1 MKEEANM
8 EYMEVLGANG
18 SRAKNIFTTCF
29 RVSRNVVID
38 AGNLINIPKDEIMDI
53 EHIFISHTHLDH
65 IVDIAFLI
73 DNTFT
78 HRTTPLKIYGLA
90 HSISIF
96 KKNIFNWDIWPDF
109 SCLKLPKQNNNSIE
123 FIIIEY
129 NKKYIIGDISLTP
142 IKANHT
148 VDCSGYLIKK
158 DKDSILFSGDNYKNK
173 ELWNI
178 VNKDKSINNVIL
190 DVSFPNRF
198 SNIAKLSKHLTPKDL
213 QDELKLLKREV
224 NISVFHIK
232 PILQQEVIKELLD
245 IGIKKSHI
253 LVGGERIRYKDGV
266 ITRKQESVTD
276 VDKLKSLNKIGMLL
290 SSEHNISMLL
300 ESIIVQA
307 ISLTNC
313 DGGTLYLM
321 KDDKIHFYIAQTKSL
336 NILMGGSHESI
347 KWSPIPLYID
357 NHIPNKQIMAV
368 CSILEDRIIN
378 ISDVYDD
385 SEFYFEGA
393 KMFDK
398 TNGYKTKSILT
409 VPLKNHKDEMIG
421 VLQLIN
427 KLDKDNNPISFD
439 SFDKDIT
446 QSLASQSAIAITN
459 ANLIEDFENLI
470 ESFLHSLIYIIGE
483 KSPHTASHIRQMV
496 TVTNMIIEAVDKDQG
511 IFKNISFNEEQK
523 DEINLSALMHDIGK
537 LSTPDIILNK
547 INKLHIIC
555 DAIERIE
562 SRCEIIKR
570 DIEIEFLNFKI
581 DNLSSNKIPAK
592 SGTGALAP
600 AFSEAKAITSDKI
613 SNNSIEIKRIEDIFT
628 KQVIQ
633 INNRLE
639 MIRDFNKGSE
649 FLTQDKIDF
658 INSMA
663 MIPIK
668 VFKKEYYLITKDEAK
683 LLSISKGTLS
693 KSERDIINNHATV
706 TQKALNMLSFPQK
719 YKNVPQ
725 ISGNHHEKING
736 TGYPKGLVD
745 NQISFEARI
754 LAIADIFEALTSTKR
769 EYRKPNSVADAM
781 KILYFMAKDGEL
793 DKSLVK
799 FFYDSKLYIKYGQL
813 IKSNNLDELIGFD
826 FNNL

>member
-1 MKEEANM
+1 M
-8 EYMEVLGANG
+8 EYIDVLGASG
-18 SRAKNIFTTCF
+18 SRAKDIFTTCF
-29 RVSRNVVID
+29 RVSKNIVID
-38 AGNLINIPKDEIMDI
+38 AGNLMNIPRDEIMEI

-78 HRTTPLKIYGLA
+78 HRTTPLKIYGLP
-90 HSISIF
+90 HSIEIF
-96 KKNIFNWDIWPDF
+96 RKNIFNWDIWPDF

-123 FIIIEY
+123 FILIEF
-129 NKKYIIGDISLTP
+129 NKEYIIGDITLTS
-142 IKANHT
+142 IEANHT
-148 VDCSGYLIKK
+148 VECSGYLIKK
-158 DKDSILFSGDNYKNK
+158 GQNSILFSGDNYKNQK
-173 ELWNI
+173 LWDR
-178 VNKDKSINNVIL
+178 VNNDKSINTVIL

-198 SNIAKLSKHLTPKDL
+198 SEIAKITKHLSPNDL
-213 QDELKLLKREV
+213 QDELKLLKRDV
-224 NISVFHIK
+224 NIAIFHIK
-232 PILQQEVIKELLD
+232 PMLQDEVTRELIAMGIKE
-245 IGIKKSHI
+245 SNI
-253 LVGGERIRYKDGV
+253 LVGGEKIYYKDSRIIKKV
-266 ITRKQESVTD
+266 KKRINL
-276 VDKLKSLNKIGMLL
+276 DKLKSLNKIGMLL
-290 SSEHNISMLL
+290 SSEHNVSILL
-300 ESIIVQA
+300 EKIISQA

-313 DGGTLYLM
+313 DGGTLYLI
-321 KDDKIHFYIAQTKSL
+321 KDDKIHFYIAQTRSL
-336 NILMGGSHESI
+336 NIFMGGSHESI
-347 KWSPIPLYID
+347 KWSPIPLYIND
-357 NHIPNKQIMAV
+357 NVPNKKIVAV
-368 CSILEDRIIN
+368 CSVLEDRIIH

-393 KMFDK
+393 KIFDK
-398 TNGYKTKSILT
+398 TNNYKTKSILT

-427 KLDKDNNPISFD
+427 KLEKDKNSISFD

-483 KSPHTASHIRQMV
+483 KSPHTASHITQMV
-496 TVTNMIIEAVDKDQG
+496 KITNMIVKAIDKDKS
-511 IFKNISFNEEQK
+511 IFKNISFNKEQK
-523 DEINLSALMHDIGK
+523 DEINISALMHDIGK

-547 INKLHIIC
+547 INKLYIIS
-555 DAIERIE
+555 DGIEKIE
-562 SRCEIIKR
+562 SRCDIIKR
-570 DIEIEFLNFKI
+570 DIEIEFLNAKI
-581 DNLSSNKIPAK
+581 DNISSNNLDIN
-592 SGTGALAP
+592 LMQ
-600 AFSEAKAITSDKI
+600 
-613 SNNSIEIKRIEDIFT
+613 DIFK
-628 KQVIQ
+628 KQVTQ
-633 INNRLE
+633 IDSKLE

-649 FLTQDKIDF
+649 FLKQDKIDF

-663 MIPIK
+663 TVPIK
-668 VFKKEYYLITKDEAK
+668 VFKKEYYLITEDEAK

-706 TQKALNMLSFPQK
+706 TQKALKILSFPQK

-769 EYRKPNSVADAM
+769 EYKKPNSVSDAM

-799 FFYDSKLYIKYGQL
+799 FFYDSKLYIKYGE
-813 IKSNNLDELIGFD
+813 ITKSNNLDELIGFD
-826 FNNL
+826 FDNL